1 MGFMKKEELLAE
13 AERLGIDISTM
24 KYQDQV
30 AAVARAQRQEQEG
43 KPIDISEITSAV
55 EVKRDE
61 TRNVKQDKR
70 KKDIEMGRK
79 VWNEVKGKRIVIA
92 PMIRPE
98 EANVLFKYDEELGD
112 DVEVEEVYYDLGTL
126 GNPSGNVNQ
135 DGTFRIKQK
144 TGKKVIA
151 QSTIPKENAG
161 IDYYVGDWFP
171 TVKDPV
177 SGREGYQYKKY
188 VEPLLRKSGHFQEY
202 AEYFDHRKYPNNVFY
217 ISGWS
222 CCDKDLVNWIFND
235 INRKEQERK
244 ERESYGFR
252 G

>member
-30 AAVARAQRQEQEG
+30 AAVAKAQREETMGSPANAGSFDTYVKEQAEKTVVNK
-43 KPIDISEITSAV
+43 KPSAD
-55 EVKRDE
+55 EKRQ
-61 TRNVKQDKR
+61 R
-70 KKDIEMGRK
+70 DIEYGRK
-79 VWNEVKGKRIVIA
+79 VWNDVKGKRIIMA

-135 DGTFRIKQK
+135 DGTFRIKNK

-177 SGREGYQYKKY
+177 SGRE
-188 VEPLLRKSGHFQEY
+188 
-202 AEYFDHRKYPNNVFY
+202 
-217 ISGWS
+217 
-222 CCDKDLVNWIFND
+222 
-235 INRKEQERK
+235 
-244 ERESYGFR
+244 
-252 G
+252 